1 MSIDTGADT
10 GIGTGTGIGI
20 GTGIILLIVVF
31 VLRHAE
37 YRDRESICSKIVQ
50 EIFYKE

>member
-10 GIGTGTGIGI
+10 GI